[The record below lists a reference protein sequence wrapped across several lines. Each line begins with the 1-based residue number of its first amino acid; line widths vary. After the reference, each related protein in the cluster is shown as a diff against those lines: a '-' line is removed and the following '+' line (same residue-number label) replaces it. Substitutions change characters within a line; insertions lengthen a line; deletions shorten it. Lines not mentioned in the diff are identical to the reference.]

1 MFEWT
6 NRLQASGDWITF
18 ILFIIFTLLAFLS
31 QRHYSQ
37 FRLFVDIRNF
47 NNYLN
52 IYGKDKYL
60 SHLHQFNLILFFI
73 SLLTYALYAHF
84 FYQEILISYLGRI
97 RFHEI
102 LLLLFSFV
110 VIRYFVLK
118 MILNPIGLKKK
129 LDRVSFESLTIKG
142 LTGIMG
148 SCFLLLYHFTFSDNQ
163 NFLFISLLIVLSSSF
178 IYHITIYIEIT
189 RKKPTHLLYIIL
201 YLCGVKIA
209 PWLWLYSILD

>member
-6 NRLQASGDWITF
+6 DRLQASGDWITF
-18 ILFIIFTLLAFLS
+18 ILFMIFAMLAFLS

-37 FRLFVDIRNF
+37 FRLFVDIRNL

-60 SHLHQFNLILFFI
+60 SLLHQFNLILFFI

-84 FYQEILISYLGRI
+84 FYQEILISFLGGI
-97 RFHEI
+97 QFYEI
-102 LLLLFSFV
+102 LLFLFSLV
-110 VIRYFVLK
+110 IIRYFVLK
-118 MILNPIGLKKK
+118 MILNPIGLKNTFDQVCFK
-129 LDRVSFESLTIKG
+129 SLTIKG
-142 LTGIMG
+142 LIGIMG
-148 SCFLLLYHFTFSDNQ
+148 SCFLLLYRFTFPDNH
-163 NFLFISLLIVLSSSF
+163 NFLLISLLIVFVSSF

-201 YLCGVKIA
+201 YLYGFKIA
-209 PWLWLYSILD
+209 PWLWLYLILY

>member
-6 NRLQASGDWITF
+6 DRLQASGDWITF
-18 ILFIIFTLLAFLS
+18 ILFMIFALLAFLS

-37 FRLFVDIRNF
+37 FRLFVDIRNL

-60 SHLHQFNLILFFI
+60 SNLHQFNLILFFI

-84 FYQEILISYLGRI
+84 FYQKILISYLGRI
-97 RFHEI
+97 LFHEI
-102 LLLLFSFV
+102 LIFLFSFV

-118 MILNPIGLKKK
+118 MILNSIGLKKK
-129 LDRVSFESLTIKG
+129 LDQVCFESITIRG

-148 SCFLLLYHFTFSDNQ
+148 SCFLLLYDFTFPDNY
-163 NFLFISLLIVLSSSF
+163 NFLFISLLIVFTSSL

-189 RKKPTHLLYIIL
+189 RKKPMHLFYIIL
-201 YLCGVKIA
+201 YLCGFKIA

>member
-6 NRLQASGDWITF
+6 DRLQASGDWITF
-18 ILFIIFTLLAFLS
+18 ILFIIFVLLAFLS

-37 FRLFVDIRNF
+37 FRLFVDIRNL

-60 SHLHQFNLILFFI
+60 SPLYQFNLILFFI
-73 SLLTYALYAHF
+73 SMLTYVLYAHF

-97 RFHEI
+97 QFYEI
-102 LLLLFSFV
+102 LLFLFSLV

-118 MILNPIGLKKK
+118 MILNHKKQK
-129 LDRVSFESLTIKG
+129 NTLDQVCFKSLTIKG
-142 LTGIMG
+142 LISIMG
-148 SCFLLLYHFTFSDNQ
+148 SCFLLLYHFTFPDNH
-163 NFLFISLLIVLSSSF
+163 NFILISLVIVLASSF

-189 RKKPTHLLYIIL
+189 RKKPIHLLYIIL
-201 YLCGVKIA
+201 YLCGFKIA
-209 PWLWLYSILD
+209 PWLWLYLILD

>member
-6 NRLQASGDWITF
+6 DRLQASGDWITF
-18 ILFIIFTLLAFLS
+18 ILFMIFALLAFLS

-37 FRLFVDIRNF
+37 FRLFVDIRNL

-60 SHLHQFNLILFFI
+60 SNLHEFNLILFFI

-84 FYQEILISYLGRI
+84 FYQKILISYLGRI
-97 RFHEI
+97 LFHEI
-102 LLLLFSFV
+102 LIFLFSFV

-129 LDRVSFESLTIKG
+129 LDQVCFESITIRG

-148 SCFLLLYHFTFSDNQ
+148 SCFLLLYHFTFPDNY
-163 NFLFISLLIVLSSSF
+163 NFLFISLLIVFTSSL

-189 RKKPTHLLYIIL
+189 RKKPMHLFYIIL
-201 YLCGVKIA
+201 YLCGFKIA